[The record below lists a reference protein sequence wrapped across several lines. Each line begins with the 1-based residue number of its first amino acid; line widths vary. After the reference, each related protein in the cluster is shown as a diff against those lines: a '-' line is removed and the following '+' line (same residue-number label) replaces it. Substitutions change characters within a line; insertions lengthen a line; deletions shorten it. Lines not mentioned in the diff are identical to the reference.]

1 MALLQISEPVIY
13 QHFVVFNATNGAR
26 NGARG
31 ALARPPAT
39 HHYSGGGVRG
49 GGFPLPYQRFHALIE
64 PTSLPNLEN
73 KIVKVS
79 KPICSPFYDID
90 LVVETFTCSVC
101 ISKVKV
107 V

>member
-1 MALLQISEPVIY
+1 MKSLKLLALLQISEPVIY

-49 GGFPLPYQRFHALIE
+49 GGLSPS
-64 PTSLPNLEN
+64 PT
-73 KIVKVS
+73 KD
-79 KPICSPFYDID
+79 FMH
-90 LVVETFTCSVC
+90 
-101 ISKVKV
+101 
-107 V
+107 